1 MTDHNHEFE
10 HILGTHGDTAKLV
23 RSLNKPKPKGG
34 LVNFVNNFLL
44 PAWEKGR
51 NSVIMAVRSLWL
63 HKMRS
68 FLSVLGIIIG
78 IAAAITLV
86 AFGNGS
92 MQDALDDIKRQG
104 ATNIIVSSIK
114 PPDDSTT
121 ATRSF
126 FLDYGL
132 KERDLKALRDL
143 GPVRSYVPM
152 RIFPHDIRRLDRMSR
167 GRIVATTEAYRKV
180 NRFTMA
186 TGRFIEDARDQ
197 GDYGDDR
204 EVRNVV
210 VLGWNV
216 ARELFPFESPFH
228 SDGRGKTVVLNKQNY
243 TIVGVINERMSVGS
257 STGNAAVQDFNND
270 VYIPMRTCELR
281 FGPKIYIR
289 QSGSRSGEIVKYHQI
304 VLTVGEMSEVR
315 PTSTVVKQ
323 ILERN
328 HKRKK
333 DWAVAIPLDR
343 LDAAK
348 RTRDRYGLL
357 LLLISSISLL
367 VGGIGIMNIMLATVT
382 ERTRE
387 IGIRRALGAKRRDI
401 IAQFVIEAVVQT
413 TIGGILG
420 VAFGL
425 AIVFGVPVIWEVVVG
440 MPLPAQLSINSIF
453 LSLGVSAAVG
463 IIFGLY
469 PAQRAAK
476 LDPIE
481 ALRHM

>member
-1 MTDHNHEFE
+1 MAE
-10 HILGTHGDTAKLV
+10 HPTQAVQNVLAAIGDNSQRVT
-23 RSLNKPKPKGG
+23 SFNKPKPPGG
-34 LVNFVNNFLL
+34 LAGAWAQFVV
-44 PAWEKGR
+44 PTWEKGR
-51 NSVIMAVRSLWL
+51 SSVIMAMRSLWL

-132 KERDLKALRDL
+132 KQRDLNALRQL
-143 GPVRSYVPM
+143 NTVRSYVPM
-152 RIFPHDIRRLDRMSR
+152 RNFAHDIRRLDRMCR
-167 GRIVATTEAYRKV
+167 GRIVATTEAYRNV
-180 NRFTMA
+180 NRFKMVA
-186 TGRFIEDARDQ
+186 GRFIEDARD
-197 GDYGDDR
+197 GNDYGDDR

-216 ARELFPFESPFH
+216 ANELFPFESPFH
-228 SDGRGKTVVLNKQNY
+228 PDGRGKTVVLNKQNY
-243 TIVGVINERMSVGS
+243 TIIGVIGERMSVGS
-257 STGNAAVQDFNND
+257 STGNATVQDFNND

-304 VLTVGEMSEVR
+304 VLTVREMSEVR
-315 PTSTVVKQ
+315 PTSKVVKR

-328 HKRKK
+328 HKQKK
-333 DWAVAIPLDR
+333 DWTVAIPLDR
-343 LDAAK
+343 LDAAE
-348 RTRDRYGLL
+348 RTRERYGLL

-425 AIVFGVPVIWEVVVG
+425 AIVLGVPVIWEAITET
-440 MPLPAQLSINSIF
+440 PLPAQLSLYSIF
-453 LSLGVSAAVG
+453 LSLGVAAGVG
-463 IIFGLY
+463 IVFGLY

-476 LDPIE
+476 LEPI
-481 ALRHM
+481 